1 MLNWLIQISLRNR
14 LLICLLAAVLVGLGI
29 GAMKRLPI
37 DAFPDTTP
45 VQVQI
50 NTVAPALNP
59 LEIEQQITQ
68 FVELSIGGLP
78 GLQNVRSVSKFG
90 FSQVVAT
97 FDDSTSIYL
106 ARQLVSERIN
116 AVELPEGIDRPQLG
130 PIATGLGEVFHYLVT
145 SDNPERSLTELRELH
160 DWVVK
165 PEMLKVA
172 GVAEIN
178 SWGGFEKQFH
188 VVVEPQR
195 LIKYG
200 LTFHDIFEALQ
211 ANNRNVGGGQ
221 VVVSGEAMLVH
232 GLGLTTTI
240 EQIGNIVV
248 TSYDGTPVRIR
259 DIGHVQIGHEIRR
272 GAVTADG
279 KGERVLGLGFMLM
292 GENSHEVTRAL
303 GRQLVVAQR
312 ALPEDVRLEVL
323 YERTDLVDQVI
334 RTVEHNLLAGALL
347 VIAVL
352 FAFLGNFR
360 AGLIVA
366 LAIPLS
372 MLFAGS
378 LMLQAGIAASLLSLG
393 AIDFGIIVDGAVVM
407 VENNMRRLGEAQH
420 RLGRPPNEQER
431 QETLVSSA
439 LEVARPVAFGV
450 GIIMIVFLP
459 ILTLEGIEGKLF
471 RPMALTMIFALFGS
485 LILSFTVVPVLASL
499 SLPKHVKEEE
509 PWIVRQSHRLYTP
522 VLNLAL
528 RFRKA
533 TLIGA
538 LALVAVA
545 SGFALRMGGEFLPK
559 LGEGALVVNV
569 IRLAGVDVDEAA
581 ASNTRLERLILGK
594 FPDEVKRA
602 WSRIGTAEVATDPMG
617 IELTDVFLTLKPRS
631 AWKRAD
637 TQQELA
643 AEIEKVVTTVPG
655 INAVLTQPIEM
666 RMNEMIAGIRSDIG
680 IKIYGDDLE
689 TLRQLSDEVQE
700 VLLDIPGAGE
710 ISGEQVTGQPMLQV
724 KVNPDAIARYGL
736 PSRDLL
742 DVVEAVGVREVGE
755 IREGQRRF
763 SLAVR
768 LPDAQRSD
776 PAALAS
782 TLIPTMAGPVVRLD
796 QVAEVVPTEGPSTI
810 QREWSRRRITV
821 QVNVRDRD
829 VASFVSD
836 AQNQINEQVDLPEG
850 YSIEW
855 GGQFENMERAN
866 RRLLIIVPMA
876 LGLIFILLYMSLGSV
891 RDVLI
896 VATGIPLG
904 AVGGVAL
911 LAIRGMPFTVSAAVG
926 FIALSGVAILNGLV
940 LVTFIKQRLDAG
952 LRVEDAVREGCR
964 VRLRPVL
971 MTALVAA
978 VGFIPMAINTGVGAE
993 VQRPLATVVIGG
1005 IVSNTLLTLLVLPT
1019 LYTILRRSVR
1029 VNKPEG
1035 KLKASS

>member
-1 MLNWLIQISLRNR
+1 MLNWLIQFSLHNR
-14 LLICLLAAVLVGLGI
+14 LLVCLLSAVMMGLGI
-29 GAMKRLPI
+29 VAMSRLPI

-50 NTVAPALNP
+50 NTVAPSLNP
-59 LEIEQQITQ
+59 LEIEQQITL

-97 FDDSTSIYL
+97 FDDTISIYL
-106 ARQLVSERIN
+106 ARQLVSERL
-116 AVELPEGIDRPQLG
+116 AGVELPEGIGRPQLG

-145 SDNPERSLTELRELH
+145 SDNPDRTLTELRELH

-165 PEMLKVA
+165 PEMRKVP
-172 GVAEIN
+172 GVAEVN

-188 VVVEPQR
+188 VVVEPGR
-195 LIKYG
+195 LIKYR
-200 LTFHDIFEALQ
+200 LTFQDVFEALE

-248 TSYDGTPVRIR
+248 ATHDGIPVRIQ
-259 DIGHVQIGHEIRR
+259 DVGHVQIDHEIRR
-272 GAVTADG
+272 GAVSADG
-279 KGERVLGLGFMLM
+279 KGESVLGLGFMLM
-292 GENSHEVTRAL
+292 GENSHVVTRNLAERL
-303 GRQLVVAQR
+303 AIAQE
-312 ALPEDVRLEVL
+312 ALPKDVRLEIL
-323 YERTDLVDQVI
+323 YERTDLVDKVI

-352 FAFLGNFR
+352 FLFLGNLR

-372 MLFAGS
+372 MLFAGN

-407 VENNMRRLGEAQH
+407 VENSIRRLAVEQH
-420 RLGRPPNEQER
+420 KLGRAPNVQER
-431 QETLVSSA
+431 METLVSAS
-439 LEVARPVAFGV
+439 LEVARPVAFGL
-450 GIIMIVFLP
+450 GIIMIVFMP

-471 RPMALTMIFALFGS
+471 RPMALTMMFALFGS
-485 LILSFTVVPVLASL
+485 LILSVTVVPVLASMA
-499 SLPKHVKEEE
+499 LPRRIKEEE
-509 PWIVRQSHRLYTP
+509 PWIVRLAHRFYAP
-522 VLNLAL
+522 ALNLAL
-528 RFRKA
+528 RFRRS
-533 TLIGA
+533 TLAGA
-538 LALVAVA
+538 VVLVVIALVI
-545 SGFALRMGGEFLPK
+545 ALRMGGEFLPK
-559 LGEGALVVNV
+559 LSEGTLVVNV
-569 IRLAGVDVDEAA
+569 IRLAGVHVDEAT
-581 ASNTRLERLILGK
+581 ASNTRLERLILEH
-594 FPDEVKRA
+594 FPDEVERA
-602 WSRIGTAEVATDPMG
+602 WSRLGTAEIATDPMG
-617 IELTDVFLTLKPRS
+617 IELTDIFLTLKPRGQ
-631 AWKRAD
+631 WKRAR

-643 AEIEKVVTTVPG
+643 AQVENAVKDFPG

-666 RMNEMIAGIRSDIG
+666 RLNEMIAGIRADIG

-689 TLRQLSDEVQE
+689 ILRQLSDEVQE
-700 VLLDIPGAGE
+700 VLLEIPGAGE
-710 ISGEQVTGQPMLQV
+710 ISGEQITGQPMLQV
-724 KVNPDAIARYGL
+724 KVDSDAIARYGI
-736 PSRDLL
+736 PTRDVLSM
-742 DVVEAVGVREVGE
+742 VEAVGSREAGE

-763 SLAVR
+763 PLAVR
-768 LPDAQRSD
+768 LPAEQRTD
-776 PAALAS
+776 PEVLAA
-782 TLIPTMAGPVVRLD
+782 TLIPTVAGPVVRLD
-796 QVAEVVPTEGPSTI
+796 QVAQLVKTEGPSTI

-821 QVNVRDRD
+821 QVNTRGRD
-829 VASFVSD
+829 VAGFVAEAKAKISE
-836 AQNQINEQVDLPEG
+836 QIRLPNA
-850 YSIEW
+850 YTIEW

-866 RRLLIIVPMA
+866 RRLMIIVPMA
-876 LGLIFILLYMSLGSV
+876 LGLIFILLYLSLDSV
-891 RDVLI
+891 RDVFI

-904 AVGGVAL
+904 AVGGIAV
-911 LAIRGMPFTVSAAVG
+911 LAFRGMPFTVSAGIG

-940 LVTFIKQRLDAG
+940 LVTFIKQRLATG
-952 LRVEDAVREGCR
+952 AALETAVREGCQ

-1019 LYTILRRSVR
+1019 LYTSFRRKER
-1029 VNKPEG
+1029 VEVEV
-1035 KLKASS
+1035 